1 MTTGGNCMI
10 NKLFSKIINRE
21 TISYLVFGVLTTV
34 VCLVSYELIK
44 FLLTGGGELSTLQMN
59 IANVGSWII
68 AVAFAFVTN
77 KFFVFQSKSVNF
89 KTLIKEITSF
99 VGARVLSL
107 GFEIVWMNVT
117 VGLLHIN
124 DSIAK
129 IGAQFGIVVMNYV
142 FSKLF
147 IFK

>member
-1 MTTGGNCMI
+1 MI
-10 NKLFSKIINRE
+10 KKLLSKLLNRE
-21 TISYLVFGVLTTV
+21 TISYLIFGILTTI
-34 VCLVSYELIK
+34 VCLASYEAIKLI
-44 FLLTGGGELSTLQMN
+44 FTGGKEPSVLIMN
-59 IANVGSWII
+59 IANVGSWVI

-77 KFFVFQSKSVNF
+77 KFFVFNSKSVALSVLF
-89 KTLIKEITSF
+89 KEVTSF
-99 VGARVLSL
+99 VGARLLSL

-117 VGLLHIN
+117 VGLIGIN

-147 IFK
+147 IFRNKEKQ

>member
-1 MTTGGNCMI
+1 
-10 NKLFSKIINRE
+10 
-21 TISYLVFGVLTTV
+21 
-34 VCLVSYELIK
+34 
-44 FLLTGGGELSTLQMN
+44 MN

-77 KFFVFQSKSVNF
+77 KFFVFQSRSVSF
-89 KTLIKEITSF
+89 KTLMKEIPSF
-99 VGARVLSL
+99 VGARLLSL

-124 DSIAK
+124 DSVAK

>member
-1 MTTGGNCMI
+1 MI
-10 NKLFSKIINRE
+10 KKLLFKVLNRE

-44 FLLTGGGELSTLQMN
+44 LLLTGGGELSTLQMN
-59 IANVGSWII
+59 IANVGSWVI

-77 KFFVFQSKSVNF
+77 KFFVFQSKSVSI
-89 KTLIKEITSF
+89 KTLMKEIPSF
-99 VGARVLSL
+99 VGARILSL

-117 VGLLHIN
+117 VGLLNIN

>member
-1 MTTGGNCMI
+1 MI
-10 NKLFSKIINRE
+10 NKLLSKIINRE
-21 TISYLVFGVLTTV
+21 TISYVVFGVLTTV
-34 VCLVSYELIK
+34 VCLVSYEVIK
-44 FLLTGGGELSTLQMN
+44 FILTGGGELNTIQMN
-59 IANVGSWII
+59 IANVGSWVI

-77 KFFVFQSKSVNF
+77 KFFVFQSKSVTF
-89 KTLIKEITSF
+89 KILIKEIPSF
-99 VGARVLSL
+99 VGARLLSL

-117 VGLLHIN
+117 VGLLNIN

>member
-1 MTTGGNCMI
+1 MIKTLI
-10 NKLFSKIINRE
+10 NKVCNRE
-21 TISYLVFGVLTTV
+21 TISYLVFGVLTTI
-34 VCLVSYELIK
+34 VCLVSYEAIK
-44 FLLTGGGELSTLQMN
+44 LLLTGGGELSQLQMN

-77 KFFVFQSKSVNF
+77 KFFVFQSKSVEF
-89 KTLIKEITSF
+89 KVLLKEIPSC
-99 VGARVLSL
+99 VGARVVSL
-107 GFEIVWMNVT
+107 LFEIVWMNVT

-124 DSIAK
+124 DSLCK

-147 IFK
+147 IFKNK

>member
-1 MTTGGNCMI
+1 MI
-10 NKLFSKIINRE
+10 KRLFSKVLNRE

-44 FLLTGGGELSTLQMN
+44 LLLTGGGELSTLQMN

-77 KFFVFQSKSVNF
+77 KFFVFQSRSVSF
-89 KTLIKEITSF
+89 KTLMKEIPSF
-99 VGARVLSL
+99 VGARLLSL

-124 DSIAK
+124 DSVAK
-129 IGAQFGIVVMNYV
+129 IGAQIGIVVMNYV

>member
-1 MTTGGNCMI
+1 MI
-10 NKLFSKIINRE
+10 KRLFSKVLNRE

-44 FLLTGGGELSTLQMN
+44 LLLTGGGELSTLQMN

-77 KFFVFQSKSVNF
+77 KFFVFQSRSVSF
-89 KTLIKEITSF
+89 KTLMKEIPSF
-99 VGARVLSL
+99 VGARLLSL

-124 DSIAK
+124 DSVAK

>member
-1 MTTGGNCMI
+1 MI
-10 NKLFSKIINRE
+10 KKLLSKVLNRE

-44 FLLTGGGELSTLQMN
+44 LLLTGGGELSTLQMN

-77 KFFVFQSKSVNF
+77 KFFVFQSRSVAF
-89 KTLIKEITSF
+89 KTLMKEIPSF

-107 GFEIVWMNVT
+107 IFEIVWMNVT

>member
-1 MTTGGNCMI
+1 MI
-10 NKLFSKIINRE
+10 KKLLSKVANRE
-21 TISYLVFGVLTTV
+21 TISYLVFGVLTTI

-44 FLLTGGGELSTLQMN
+44 LLLTGGGELSNIQMN

-77 KFFVFQSKSVNF
+77 KFFVFQSNSVSF
-89 KTLIKEITSF
+89 KVLLKEITSF

-124 DSIAK
+124 DSAAK